1 MDQLLE
7 QIGNL
12 EIEQEKLGT
21 KEFQKAVLE
30 ALKELIKEQES
41 LKETLNVFANR
52 NKVENLDELQQLITD
67 ESSLEDIESDSEFGN
82 IKFTIHTLFNTV
94 SLM

>member
-12 EIEQEKLGT
+12 EKEQEKLGT

-41 LKETLNVFANR
+41 LKETLDVFANR
-52 NKVENLDELQQLITD
+52 NKVENLEELQQLITD
-67 ESSLEDIESDSEFGN
+67 ESSLEDIESDSAFGN
-82 IKFTIHTLFNTV
+82 TKFTI
-94 SLM
+94 